1 MALIQFPNIRIGHA
15 TDLNGPTGCTVILC
29 PQGAVAGIDIRGSA
43 SGTRQTDSLFS
54 LHRVPQIHGLLLSG
68 GSAFG
73 LDAAGGVMQYLE
85 EKGIGFDVQ
94 ITRVP
99 IIPTAILFDLSLG
112 DPFRRPDKAMGY
124 QACLNAQA
132 DEVAEGSVGAGTGAS
147 VGKLFGITQATKGGL
162 GYASVRTE
170 GGLTVAALVVV
181 NAFGDILDEHG
192 KILAG
197 ARSSPSADTFA
208 GTWEY
213 FKRGSI
219 PTHFVVLNNTTLG
232 VILTNARLN
241 PYQVRKLAQMGQN
254 ALVRCIAPVHTLF
267 DGDTIFSLSLGD
279 LEADLNQ
286 IGVLAQEMVQEAV
299 IRAISHADGLGL
311 IPAWKDLSGNNQP

>member
-1 MALIQFPNIRIGHA
+1 MAFIHFPNIMIGHA
-15 TDLNGPTGCTVILC
+15 SNLNGPTGCTVILC

-54 LHRVPQIHGLLLSG
+54 LHRVPQIHGLLFSG

-85 EKGIGFDVQ
+85 ERGIGFDVQ

-99 IIPTAILFDLSLG
+99 IVPTAILFDLSLG
-112 DPFRRPDKAMGY
+112 DPFCRPDKAMGY
-124 QACLNAQA
+124 QACLNALT
-132 DEVAEGSVGAGTGAS
+132 DEVAEGSVGAGTGAT

-162 GYASVRTE
+162 GYAVVQTQ

-181 NAFGDILDEHG
+181 NAFGDVLDEQG

-197 ARSSPSADTFA
+197 ARTALSDRSFVN
-208 GTWEY
+208 TWES
-213 FKRGSI
+213 FKQGI
-219 PTHFVVLNNTTLG
+219 VPTQFVVQNNTTLG
-232 VILTNARLN
+232 VLLTNARLN
-241 PYQVRKLAQMGQN
+241 SYQARKLAQMGQN
-254 ALVRCIAPVHTLF
+254 ALARCIAPVHTLF

-279 LEADLNQ
+279 IEADLNQ
-286 IGVLAQEMVQEAV
+286 IGVLGQEMVQEAT
-299 IRAISHADGLGL
+299 IRAIRQADGLGL
-311 IPAWKDLSGNNQP
+311 IPAWKD

>member
-1 MALIQFPNIRIGHA
+1 MTLIQFPNILIGHA
-15 TDLNGPTGCTVILC
+15 SDLNSPTGCTVILC

-124 QACLNAQA
+124 QACLNAQG

-162 GYASVRTE
+162 GYAVTQLNN
-170 GGLTVAALVVV
+170 GLTVGALMAV
-181 NAFGDILDEHG
+181 NAFGDILDEEG
-192 KILAG
+192 KIMAG
-197 ARSSPSADTFA
+197 ARTSPTAVSFADT
-208 GTWEY
+208 WES
-213 FKRGSI
+213 FKQGRV

-254 ALVRCIAPVHTLF
+254 ALVRCISPVHTLF
-267 DGDTIFSLSLGD
+267 DGDTLFALSLGD
-279 LEADLNQ
+279 VEADLNQ

-299 IRAISHADGLGL
+299 RRAIRQADGLGL
-311 IPAWKDLSGNNQP
+311 IPAWKDLSGNK